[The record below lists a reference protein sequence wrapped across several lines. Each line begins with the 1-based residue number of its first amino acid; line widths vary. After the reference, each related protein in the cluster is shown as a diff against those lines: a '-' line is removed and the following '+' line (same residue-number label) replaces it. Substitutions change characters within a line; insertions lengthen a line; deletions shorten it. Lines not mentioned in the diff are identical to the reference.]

1 MKDLTQ
7 GSIPRHILVM
17 AIPIGISMLIQTL
30 YYLVDLYFVGHL
42 GPASLAGV
50 SAAGNVSFLV
60 IALTQVLGVGTQ
72 TLIAHAVGRKDRD
85 DANWVFNQSLLL
97 SALLGL
103 ITLAAGYG
111 LSGWYL
117 HTVSSDPATI
127 REGLTYLYWYTPAM
141 AGQFALIAM
150 GSALRGTGIV
160 MPTMVI
166 QLITT
171 VLNMVLSPML
181 IQGWWFAAPMGVA
194 GAGLASTIS
203 VWVAV
208 ILLAWYFS
216 RMEKYVE
223 YAASKVRP
231 RLSVWRRMLGIGLPA
246 GGEFMLMFLYMAV
259 IYFAISEL
267 GAVAQAGFGLG
278 SRIMQSMFLP
288 AMAVAF
294 AAPAVAGQNF
304 GARLFDRVRAT
315 FHWAA
320 GMSLGIM
327 ALLTWV
333 AYAQPMWLVQ
343 SFADDAQALVVA
355 STFLHMICLNFMASG
370 LIFTCSGMFQALG
383 HTWPAMWSTATRL
396 VTFAI
401 PAIWLSRQAD
411 FRIEQLW
418 VASVITVYLQLVV
431 SWWLLQRQFRRSL
444 SPDAAA
450 V

>member
-7 GSIPRHILVM
+7 GSIPRHILMM

-42 GPASLAGV
+42 GPAALAGV

-97 SALLGL
+97 SVLLGL

-111 LSGWYL
+111 ISDWYL

-127 REGLTYLYWYTPAM
+127 DEGLTYLYWYTPGM

-160 MPTMVI
+160 MPTMII

-171 VLNMVLSPML
+171 VLNMILSPVL
-181 IQGWWFAAPMGVA
+181 IQGWWFTAPMGVA

-208 ILLAWYFS
+208 ILLAGYFS
-216 RMEKYVE
+216 QMEKYVE
-223 YAASKVRP
+223 YDADKVRP
-231 RLSVWRRMLGIGLPA
+231 RVSVWRRMLGIGLPA

-267 GAVAQAGFGLG
+267 GAAAQAGFGLG

-304 GARLFDRVRAT
+304 GAKLFDRVKAT
-315 FHWAA
+315 YHWAA
-320 GMSLGIM
+320 GMSLVIM

-333 AYAQPMWLVQ
+333 AYAHPMWLVQ
-343 SFADDAQALVVA
+343 NFAEDPAALTVA

-370 LIFTCSGMFQALG
+370 LIFTCSGMFQAMG

-396 VTFAI
+396 FTFAI
-401 PAIWLSRQAD
+401 PAIWLSQQTG
-411 FRIEQLW
+411 FQIEQLW
-418 VASVITVYLQLVV
+418 VTSVITVYVQLLV
-431 SWWLLQRQFRRSL
+431 SLWLLQRQFRRSL
-444 SPDAAA
+444 SSPAMAA
-450 V
+450 